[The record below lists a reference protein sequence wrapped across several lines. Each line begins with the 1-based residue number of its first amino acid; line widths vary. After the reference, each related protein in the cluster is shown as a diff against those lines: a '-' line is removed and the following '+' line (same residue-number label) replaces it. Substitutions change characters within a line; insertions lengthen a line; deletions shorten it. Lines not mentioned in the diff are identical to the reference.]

1 MRIWFTL
8 MSDKLIKLAE
18 RRATLVAISA
28 HQRMEVAQAM
38 AVWRRPLALADK
50 GMEMVRYLRHRR
62 SALFA
67 GAVFAA
73 AIWRPRSVLGWLRRG
88 WGVWRM
94 ALAVRRRLSD
104 L

>member
-1 MRIWFTL
+1 MRIWFPL
-8 MSDKLIKLAE
+8 MSGKLIKLAE

-28 HQRMEVAQAM
+28 HQRTEVAQAM

-50 GMEMVRYLRHRR
+50 GVEMVRFFRHRR

-67 GAVFAA
+67 GTVVVA

-88 WGVWRM
+88 WGIWRM
-94 ALAVRRRLSD
+94 ALAARRRLSG